1 MNIKFTT
8 KTSGVL
14 AILILL
20 FCWLLG
26 LLITFGVCYL
36 GAWLILFLVPTL
48 SITTIAL
55 AKLMFLVVI
64 IIKLIKSLI

>member
-8 KTSGVL
+8 KTSGAL

-26 LLITFGVCYL
+26 FLITFGVCYL
-36 GAWLILFLVPTL
+36 GALLTLWLIP
-48 SITTIAL
+48 SITLTTMTL
-55 AKLMFLVVI
+55 AKFMFLVII